1 MTGHTYLQITSHRK
15 KVKDTVTGCYTN
27 IMEPVLIPN
36 NTLELFFFS
45 DGFMTGKG
53 FNITFQEQ
61 DSTL

>member
-1 MTGHTYLQITSHRK
+1 MTGHTYLQITLHHNSVNER
-15 KVKDTVTGCYTN
+15 VIGCYTN

-45 DGFMTGKG
+45 DGFMAGKG

-61 DSTL
+61 ESTL